1 MFSFTRPFIVLAA
14 SASLI
19 LSGCSM
25 MPASAPEPEPS
36 PSVTLDAPTITTKD
50 GASEETAVSGEL
62 AGAPAGG
69 EDPEEYTPE
78 LIAPEETDGFGSGDE
93 VKETFA
99 LVSVS
104 EDQVDSILAAIPE
117 AVIVFPGDASGI
129 VVLGV
134 PKDRVKDLPSEEVI
148 VEENETFSSFETEQ
162 DAASWGLDR
171 IDQASLPLDGKYGWV
186 SDGSGV
192 RVYVV
197 DSGINTSHAA
207 FSGRIASGYSTVQD
221 GRGVEDCNGHGTHVA
236 GTAAGASFGVAQNAT
251 IVPVRV
257 LDCDGGAYASD
268 ILAGI
273 TWILKTHPGGPAVIN
288 MSLGGG
294 YSQTLNNAVEEA
306 VARGFIVVVA
316 AGNSSMDACNVSPA
330 SANGVITVGAST
342 RNDSFADYSNYG
354 SCVNINAP
362 GNNIPS
368 SWIGSSTAAAT
379 LTGTSMASPH
389 VAGLA
394 ARFLQSKPG
403 SSPATVRETFT
414 VDNATI
420 SGAPSGTSFSL
431 ATWDEQPAAVE
442 EPVEPPVTT
451 DPVVDPPVVEDPVVD
466 PLPTPEEVIPGDE
479 QPEIPATPSKL
490 WITTKSSSAVSLR
503 WTAVKPAPE
512 SYIVSLSLRDGTD
525 LGTRT
530 VPGYQTKTVFEGL
543 PAGVMIDITLVASNT
558 FNGTPVKSEP
568 KRESFML
575 KVKEAKPKLPGKVS
589 KLSFKQLSETSVRI
603 IWKAASPT
611 PETYTV
617 RLLTENGA
625 ELAARELPGNQR
637 EVVFEALP
645 TGTIIKAVVYATT
658 VVDGVPVNG
667 SETVGKFLLKPKKA
681 EEPKLPGKPSKLSIS
696 RVGDAAV
703 AIRWKATS
711 SEPAS
716 YTVQLIARG
725 DSGYVW
731 EPVVVP
737 GNQTKLVIENLPTS
751 VMVDVIVYAT
761 VVVDGEKV
769 NGPETKGSF
778 LLKPK
783 TEKRNRGP
791 WQKKPQPVEP
801 PAEEIPAVMETN

>member
-1 MFSFTRPFIVLAA
+1 ML
-14 SASLI
+14 
-19 LSGCSM
+19 
-25 MPASAPEPEPS
+25 PAETPNPEPS

-50 GASEETAVSGEL
+50 SDSESSAFGSEPV
-62 AGAPAGG
+62 GAPAGG
-69 EDPEEYTPE
+69 EDPEEFTPE
-78 LIAPEETDGFGSGDE
+78 LIAPEETDGFGAGDE

-99 LVSVS
+99 LVSVG
-104 EDQVDSILAAIPE
+104 EDQVDSILALIPE
-117 AVIVFPGDASGI
+117 AVVVFPGDASGI

-134 PKDRVKDLPSEEVI
+134 PKDRVDDLPKDEVV

-171 IDQASLPLDGKYGWV
+171 IDQAQLPLDGKYGWV

-197 DSGINTSHAA
+197 DSGINTNHASFA
-207 FSGRIASGYSTVQD
+207 GRIASGYSTVND

-236 GTAAGASFGVAQNAT
+236 GTAAGTSFGVAQKAT

-294 YSQTLNNAVEEA
+294 YSQTLNSAVEEA

-414 VDNATI
+414 VDKATV
-420 SGAPSGTSFSL
+420 SGAPSGTAFSL
-431 ATWDEQPAAVE
+431 AVWDEQPVVE
-442 EPVEPPVTT
+442 EPVVEEPIVEEPVIEEPVT
-451 DPVVDPPVVEDPVVD
+451 DPVEV
-466 PLPTPEEVIPGDE
+466 PEEIIPGDE
-479 QPEIPATPSKL
+479 EPLIPGTPSKL
-490 WITTKSSSAVSLR
+490 WISTKSSSAVSLR
-503 WTAVKPAPE
+503 WSAVKPMPE
-512 SYIVSLSLRDGTD
+512 SYTVSLSLRDGTI

-530 VPGYQTKTVFEGL
+530 MTGKQTKAVFEGL
-543 PAGVMIDITLVASNT
+543 PAGVMIDITLYASNN
-558 FNGTPVKSEP
+558 FNGTPVNGEP

-603 IWKAASPT
+603 IWKAANPT

-617 RLLTENGA
+617 KLLAENGQ
-625 ELAARELPGNQR
+625 ELFTKELPGKQR
-637 EVVFEALP
+637 EVVLEGLP
-645 TGTIIKAVVYATT
+645 TGTLLKAVVYGTSMVEGA
-658 VVDGVPVNG
+658 PVNG
-667 SETVGKFLLKPKKA
+667 SETVGKFILKPKKV
-681 EEPKLPGKPSKLSIS
+681 EKPKLPGKPSKLSIS
-696 RVGDAAV
+696 RVGDTAV
-703 AIRWKATS
+703 SIRWKATES
-711 SEPAS
+711 KPES

-725 DSGYVW
+725 DSGLTW
-731 EPVVVP
+731 EPIVVP
-737 GNQTKLVIENLPTS
+737 GDQTKIVFENLPTS

-761 VVVDGEKV
+761 VVVEGEKV

-783 TEKRNRGP
+783 AEKKKREP
-791 WQKKPQPVEP
+791 WKKPEAPKPEP
-801 PAEEIPAVMETN
+801 APEEPGTEEPAPGEPGTEEPTAEEPAAETN